1 MVTLKG
7 MPLPVIA
14 DGKVLELALAACN
27 LTLSAYVLTDSLAT
41 SFYPTLVPGHNILI
55 GFLLAGIISADQ
67 VGYQGWLPALL
78 MNNTHCFT
86 QKVCGYC
93 AIIPDSLRFT
103 VYHGD
108 YMKLLEKYGVTKGF
122 GSKDAEVWVVML
134 DDPYCPFCAR
144 LELAS
149 GDWIKT
155 MINDKKIFFTVVE
168 VAWHKNLPGYNESV
182 NLAYELQKYVDEG
195 KMNEFF
201 NLRMKIVQQLNKLVR
216 GNVTLSNV
224 KSVPKG
230 WVDEQTKIAKALF
243 PVQAT
248 PVLVFVNKESGK
260 AIAVIGALP
269 TQVLQWAYEVALKL
283 K

>member
-1 MVTLKG
+1 M
-7 MPLPVIA
+7 
-14 DGKVLELALAACN
+14 LELALAACN

-41 SFYPTLVPGHNILI
+41 SFYPILVPGHNILI
-55 GFLLAGIISADQ
+55 GFLVAGVISASQ

-78 MNNTHCFT
+78 MNTTHCFT

-93 AIIPDSLRFT
+93 AMIPDSLRFT
-103 VYHGD
+103 VYHGN
-108 YMKLLEKYGVTKGF
+108 YMKVLEKYGVTKGF
-122 GSKDAEVWVVML
+122 GDPNAKVWLIML

-144 LELAS
+144 LELTS

-155 MINDKKIFFTVVE
+155 MINDKKIFYTVVE
-168 VAWHKNLPGYNESV
+168 VAWHKTLRGYNESV
-182 NLAYELQKYVDEG
+182 NLAYELQKYVEEG
-195 KMNEFF
+195 KMKEFF
-201 NLRMKIVQQLNKLVR
+201 DLRMKIIENLQKLAS
-216 GNVTLSNV
+216 GNLTISTV

-230 WVDEQTKIAKALF
+230 WVEKQTEIAKALF

-248 PVLVFVNKESGK
+248 PVLVFVNRESGK

-269 TQVLQWAYEVALKL
+269 TQVLQWAYQVALKL